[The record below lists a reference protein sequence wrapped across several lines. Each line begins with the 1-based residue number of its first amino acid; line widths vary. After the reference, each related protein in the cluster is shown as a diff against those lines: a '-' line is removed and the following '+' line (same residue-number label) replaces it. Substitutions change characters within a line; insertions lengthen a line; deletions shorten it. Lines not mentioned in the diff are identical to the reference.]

1 MKKGDIII
9 LSNGKK
15 AKIVNADIN
24 KYKNILIVEME
35 NQDIRVVDRESL
47 SLVRA
52 AKQVLIAV
60 LLTVLSKLKMNKSL
74 QFCVKMVQWMSEF

>member
-52 AKQVLIAV
+52 AK
-60 LLTVLSKLKMNKSL
+60 
-74 QFCVKMVQWMSEF
+74 